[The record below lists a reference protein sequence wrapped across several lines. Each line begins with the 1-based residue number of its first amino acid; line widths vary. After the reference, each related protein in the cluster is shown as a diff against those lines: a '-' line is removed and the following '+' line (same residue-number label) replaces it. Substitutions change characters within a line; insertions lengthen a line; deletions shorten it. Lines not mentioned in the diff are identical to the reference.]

1 MPFFPRLGGCGPA
14 SPVCECRGGGER
26 GGGGRRGVES
36 CPPSG
41 SRSAGNNGH
50 GLRGDNARRSGAAWV
65 AGHVHHRLGH
75 PGPRSPGAVGKR
87 VAGGGGGGVAPNL
100 GKVAPPGPAPTPPGF
115 EGRARPG
122 LCRQRLRGHRRG
134 STGRYRA
141 AQVRG
146 PPLALL
152 SRFLHPPPT
161 PPTPPHPPSP
171 PPRRPAPLP
180 EPPSLFLLSQGSLR
194 AQTPACARQTER
206 DCSEPGNARRG
217 RGGGAGAA
225 ARRPP
230 PGPLRRDC
238 DGNRLPACC

>member
-1 MPFFPRLGGCGPA
+1 M
-14 SPVCECRGGGER
+14 
-26 GGGGRRGVES
+26 ES

-152 SRFLHPPPT
+152 SRFLHPHSNSPHPT
-161 PPTPPHPPSP
+161 PPPIPTPPPACP
-171 PPRRPAPLP
+171 PPRAPLIISVITRQ
-180 EPPSLFLLSQGSLR
+180 PPCPNAGMCEANRARLFGAWER
-194 AQTPACARQTER
+194 AE
-206 DCSEPGNARRG
+206 GARRG
-217 RGGGAGAA
+217 RGG
-225 ARRPP
+225 RRPP
-230 PGPLRRDC
+230 PPARAAQT
-238 DGNRLPACC
+238 RL